1 MPLEADEPL
10 VSAIRNAYR
19 DITGDD
25 VRTYTKPAFNDTI
38 RFRHVGIPAV
48 TFGPGDDGWAV
59 YDESISI
66 DTMVTAVQVL
76 ESAVREYF
84 SG

>member
-1 MPLEADEPL
+1 MGGRGA
-10 VSAIRNAYR
+10 
-19 DITGDD
+19 
-25 VRTYTKPAFNDTI
+25 AFNDTI

-59 YDESISI
+59 NDESIGI

-76 ESAVREYF
+76 EAAVREYF
-84 SG
+84 SVAGLA